1 MSAMRD
7 RQATSGGQDS
17 SARRAG
23 ARRTALALAFV
34 ALAVY
39 AGFILI
45 GVLSR

>member
-7 RQATSGGQDS
+7 RQAPAAGRDG

-45 GVLSR
+45 GVLGR